1 MTLEELIEKYQGKKH
16 KSLRRIGGGFYADVY
31 RADYDG
37 ECIIVKSYKRN
48 GIMSGEISQVEVL
61 SRYAIFPMPEFLWVH
76 KSDDIFSQDVLAMK
90 LLPGQ
95 NGGGVFYLKKSKRA
109 AIAEQ
114 VIDNLIAFHSVRN
127 SEGFGEIG
135 SAVRYATF
143 NEYYKARAGEI
154 LSKAEKLF
162 EKRELDSYV
171 LDVMKKAYESFDK
184 IFYLPITEASLI
196 HGDYNMW
203 NILIDR
209 KDCTVSAVID
219 PCGCMWGDSEYDL
232 YQLNNAN
239 GKYYRLLDTYRKK
252 RTLSENFNQKM
263 AFYELFTEIE
273 HYFNS
278 GHPVQETRTK
288 KRAQKLE
295 KYT

>member
-16 KSLRRIGGGFYADVY
+16 KSLRHIGGGFYADVY

-37 ECIIVKSYKRN
+37 ECIIVKSYKCN
-48 GIMSGEISQVEVL
+48 GIRSGEISQVEVL
-61 SRYAIFPMPEFLWVH
+61 SRYALFPMPEFLWVH

-114 VIDNLIAFHSVRN
+114 VIDNLIGFHSVRN

-135 SAVRYATF
+135 SDVRYASF

-278 GHPVQETRTK
+278 GHPVQGARTK

-295 KYT
+295 KYI